1 MKKRNQSRVKEKL
14 TTFFTKTRISK
25 RMSRKRVAHSDNIIV
40 SLFTMGCCEVLFL
53 STFENSFLTMKNS
66 YHKAF
71 VPSRRV
77 NYYKHVE
84 FDLRDN
90 SPQNLVLKTSG
101 NGYLDLRRTRKK
113 RSYYWSMNL
122 TRLSDYLQ
130 NPTESQSQSHLDS
143 ALKGTI
149 RVYLQLSMNLNDSH
163 FSFPRCPLRAFCG
176 SSSSNNNKNK
186 TPKKTNTHF

>member
-1 MKKRNQSRVKEKL
+1 MPIAYVFFLPFTRKEMKKKKPIKSKR
-14 TTFFTKTRISK
+14 KTHAVFHQKPYSK
-25 RMSRKRVAHSDNIIV
+25 RMSRRRVALSDNIIV

-122 TRLSDYLQ
+122 TRLSHYLQ
-130 NPTESQSQSHLDS
+130 NSTESKSQSHLDS
-143 ALKGTI
+143 ALNGMI
-149 RVYLQLSMNLNDSH
+149 RVRSPIVNESE
-163 FSFPRCPLRAFCG
+163 
-176 SSSSNNNKNK
+176 
-186 TPKKTNTHF
+186 